1 MERRVCVLIVVFAL
15 LLSGCSTFK
24 RGVEVEFSKDVN
36 KVLNDE
42 FDSRF
47 MILLKSD
54 DAKAI
59 IQGQALG
66 VLNAEFPSDNRAVV
80 RFVIKYFGEG
90 LASLALLVVLY
101 LRKRLTE
108 EKKKNGKTEHRKD

>member
-1 MERRVCVLIVVFAL
+1 MERRIGMIVFVLLVLF
-15 LLSGCSTFK
+15 SGCSTFK
-24 RGVEVEFSKDVN
+24 RGAEVEFSKDVN

-47 MILLKSD
+47 IALLKSD

-59 IQGQALG
+59 VQGQALK
-66 VLNAEFPSDNRAVV
+66 VLDAEFPSDNRVVV

-90 LASLALLVVLY
+90 LASLALLAVIY
-101 LRKRLTE
+101 LRKRLMD